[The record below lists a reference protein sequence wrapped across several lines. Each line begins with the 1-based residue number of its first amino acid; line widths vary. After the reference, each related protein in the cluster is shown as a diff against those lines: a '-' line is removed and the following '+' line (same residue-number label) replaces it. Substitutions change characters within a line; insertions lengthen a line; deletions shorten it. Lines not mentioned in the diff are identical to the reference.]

1 MLYSSSYV
9 LEKQNIMNKSTTIFG
24 IDISKDTFD
33 VWNQVLGH
41 KKFSNDLKG
50 FKEFKKWL
58 SDSPWCVMEYTG
70 SYYQQLAMFLYKNGI
85 SLSVVNPLVIKRFIQ
100 MKFQHNKTDKSDSR
114 LIALYGTE
122 QRLKPWEPNPDYIE
136 QCKALHTTIALY
148 FKQSTALKN
157 KVHSFESRGTSR
169 VIVQSLNRQLKQ
181 LRDEIKRLEAEI
193 ELLIKEN
200 EPDMLSN
207 LLSIPGI
214 GKKTAMMLISSSNA
228 FRSFENHKQLSAFY
242 GLSPSEHT
250 SGSSVKGKSRITKK
264 GNPYIRNHLFMCS
277 FTASE
282 HNQACKALYT
292 RIVNKGKS
300 KKLALIAVCNK
311 LLKQSFA
318 IATSGVPYNQEYRSR
333 LQMQ

>member
-1 MLYSSSYV
+1 
-9 LEKQNIMNKSTTIFG
+9 
-24 IDISKDTFD
+24 
-33 VWNQVLGH
+33 
-41 KKFSNDLKG
+41 
-50 FKEFKKWL
+50 
-58 SDSPWCVMEYTG
+58 
-70 SYYQQLAMFLYKNGI
+70 
-85 SLSVVNPLVIKRFIQ
+85 

-114 LIALYGTE
+114 LIALYGVE
-122 QRLKPWEPNPDYIE
+122 QDLAPWKPDPGYIE
-136 QCKALHTTIALY
+136 QCKVFHTTIALY

-157 KVHSFESRGTSR
+157 KVHSFESKGNSP
-169 VIVQSLNRQLKQ
+169 VIIQSLKRQLKHLQ
-181 LRDEIKRLEAEI
+181 NEIKKLEAEI

-200 EPDMLSN
+200 EPEMLSN

-228 FRSFENHKQLSAFY
+228 FHPFDNHKQLSAFY

-250 SGSSVKGKSRITKK
+250 SGTTVKGKPRITKK

-277 FTASE
+277 FTACE

-318 IATSGVPYNQEYRSR
+318 IAKSGVAYNQEYRSR
-333 LQMQ
+333 LQPQ